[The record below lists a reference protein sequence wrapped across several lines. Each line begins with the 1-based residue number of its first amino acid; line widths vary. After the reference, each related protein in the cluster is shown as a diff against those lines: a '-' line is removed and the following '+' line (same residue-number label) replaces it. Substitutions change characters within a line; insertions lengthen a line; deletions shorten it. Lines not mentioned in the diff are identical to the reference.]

1 MADIRPNRHLKE
13 NDTIMTQTDALNWIA
28 KLFEEPS
35 GELSPNTAREN
46 IIAWDSL
53 GVLTLMASLDS
64 DFGITLSDDQLQTMK
79 KVEDILIVLRKN
91 GALE

>member
-1 MADIRPNRHLKE
+1 M
-13 NDTIMTQTDALNWIA
+13 MTQNEALNWVA
-28 KLFEEPS
+28 KVFEEPL

-64 DFGITLSDDQLQTMK
+64 DFGITLSDDQLQGMK
-79 KVEDILIVLRKN
+79 KVEDILNVLRKN

>member
-1 MADIRPNRHLKE
+1 M
-13 NDTIMTQTDALNWIA
+13 MTQGEALNWVA
-28 KLFEEPS
+28 KLFEEPVD
-35 GELSPNTAREN
+35 ELSPNTSRES

-64 DFGITLSDDQLQTMK
+64 DFGIILSDDQLQGMK
-79 KVEDILIVLRKN
+79 KVEDILVVLRKN